1 MKNKLYLI
9 GALLTS
15 VCFGV
20 AGCNQSS
27 SVTIVN
33 GYTLPEIH
41 NLTTSEAKLLLGANI
56 YIDPI
61 EVQTSELIEGRI
73 LGYRNNNV
81 GDVVE
86 KGSRIAVNVAARL
99 DKSIALSDSNIVN
112 YITELDRITGR
123 DSTNEELCTNAGQGG
138 TDLGIPFELPDGR
151 TMLLYGDTFSS
162 APMSGFWNSNFM
174 AITSDEDLTDGLQFD
189 ELVTNDANGMILP
202 FAQGAHQGGN
212 ETDKSVEVTKIPTGG
227 ISIGNDV
234 YIFYMSI
241 RYWGVGGDWRVTYNQ
256 CLKADDLTYKSWSNV
271 ESLRWDED
279 ELYYAGQI
287 YPFNDPKDDE
297 HIYFTSIPGGRNN
310 GAVMFRVDKDKFENR
325 DEYEY
330 LTSKNTWT
338 KGDDGM
344 KKLNDNPYFIMSPG
358 VSEPSIVYSEYLDKY
373 VFATLKGSNIVFGV
387 SDNVCGPYNE
397 TYPVVSSSDFPG
409 LYGGFVHSKFMDSD
423 GQRMYIQLSRWTP
436 IYNTYLVE
444 VVLK

>member
-1 MKNKLYLI
+1 
-9 GALLTS
+9 
-15 VCFGV
+15 
-20 AGCNQSS
+20 
-27 SVTIVN
+27 
-33 GYTLPEIH
+33 
-41 NLTTSEAKLLLGANI
+41 
-56 YIDPI
+56 
-61 EVQTSELIEGRI
+61 
-73 LGYRNNNV
+73 
-81 GDVVE
+81 
-86 KGSRIAVNVAARL
+86 
-99 DKSIALSDSNIVN
+99 
-112 YITELDRITGR
+112 
-123 DSTNEELCTNAGQGG
+123 
-138 TDLGIPFELPDGR
+138 
-151 TMLLYGDTFSS
+151 
-162 APMSGFWNSNFM
+162 
-174 AITSDEDLTDGLQFD
+174 
-189 ELVTNDANGMILP
+189 
-202 FAQGAHQGGN
+202 
-212 ETDKSVEVTKIPTGG
+212 
-227 ISIGNDV
+227 
-234 YIFYMSI
+234 MSI

-256 CLKADDLTYKSWSNV
+256 CLKADDSTYKSWSNV